1 MWPISLRERR
11 QADATHFLQE
21 RGLHG
26 EILGHYVKA
35 EEMAVDPGAG
45 HREAVQM
52 LVLLG
57 CDLE

>member
-1 MWPISLRERR
+1 M
-11 QADATHFLQE
+11 THFLQE

-26 EILGHYVKA
+26 EILGHHVKA

-57 CDLE
+57 CDLEQPEPLFNLKNKG